1 MGRTEV
7 KGKISGIWGGG
18 CEKLGVYDWVMKE
31 ICYIG
36 SLPVLPDILQ
46 IKFTRLSET
55 DSPAR
60 CCTKVCT
67 NLVNKMEQIYIKIL
81 ILENICYYAE

>member
-1 MGRTEV
+1 V
-7 KGKISGIWGGG
+7 KNLWFTFMIGLW
-18 CEKLGVYDWVMKE
+18 
-31 ICYIG
+31 G

-60 CCTKVCT
+60 CCGTKVCT
-67 NLVNKMEQIYIKIL
+67 NLVNKLRQIYIKTL
-81 ILENICYYAE
+81 ILENICYYAD